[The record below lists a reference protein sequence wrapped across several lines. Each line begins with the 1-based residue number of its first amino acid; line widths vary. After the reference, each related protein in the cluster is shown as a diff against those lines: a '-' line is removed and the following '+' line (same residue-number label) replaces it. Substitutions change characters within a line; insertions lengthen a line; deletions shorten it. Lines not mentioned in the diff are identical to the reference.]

1 MTTKKH
7 LYNLAQEL
15 TNVAEHLEGVEAL
28 LSETQR
34 VKDLQAKALI
44 FAMGELDMTFSEML
58 DAAALRE
65 KAALFTDEE
74 DVLPTPSEMQELN
87 DNDSTALTDDQTQ
100 HYYASSTFHSHYNNS
115 IDPENC

>member
-28 LSETQR
+28 LAETKR

-44 FAMGELDMTFSEML
+44 FAMGELDMTMSEML

-65 KAALFTDEE
+65 KEALFTDEE
-74 DVLPTPSEMQELN
+74 DILPTPAEMEELN
-87 DNDSTALTDDQTQ
+87 ANDSSALTDDQKQ
-100 HYYASSTFHSHYNNS
+100 YYYASSTFHNQYNNS
-115 IDPENC
+115 LDPENC